1 MAEKKKKVDIADMIE
16 TILPDH
22 IVFGAI
28 KGFGSG
34 VKGDV
39 NDIKSAGGAG
49 KVTKAVVPDKSV
61 TRTVV
66 GTAKGLKEDVDEVL
80 GKKKKHGKGAKLL

>member
-1 MAEKKKKVDIADMIE
+1 MAKKKKVDIVDLTE
-16 TILPDH
+16 TIIPDH
-22 IVFGAI
+22 TVFGAI

-39 NDIKSAGGAG
+39 QDVRNAGGAK
-49 KVTKAVVPDKSV
+49 KVTQAVVPDKSV
-61 TRTVV
+61 SRTVT

-80 GKKKKHGKGAKLL
+80 GKKKRHGKGGKLL